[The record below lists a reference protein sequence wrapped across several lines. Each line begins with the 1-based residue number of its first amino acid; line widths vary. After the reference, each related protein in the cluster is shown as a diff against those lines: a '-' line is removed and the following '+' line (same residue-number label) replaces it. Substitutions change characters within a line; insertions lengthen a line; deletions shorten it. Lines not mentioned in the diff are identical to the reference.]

1 MLPHARRAKHVAA
14 CWVPVHIRN
23 TIMVRSIHMLQVR
36 SEIFLALRLLSFEI
50 QIPEVEIEAL
60 L

>member
-1 MLPHARRAKHVAA
+1 
-14 CWVPVHIRN
+14 
-23 TIMVRSIHMLQVR
+23 MVRSIHMLQVR